1 MKLTIDFETRS
12 CINLKDCGAWV
23 YSEDPTTD
31 IMCLA
36 VKEDDKP
43 GRIWVNPKLEARLPS
58 DHELPLITL
67 DEIASLAQ
75 KAEQIESHNL
85 EFERSLWQNCFSK
98 KYGIP
103 MLPLDKLRCSLAKA
117 SYHSLPRGLGELC
130 KVLGVEVQKDDVGA
144 AIMRKMCRPKK
155 LVRAEWKPFEDQ
167 YSIPWKD
174 LKEMQAALYDT
185 IAYGWHHVEDWEWRN
200 VIDATAIIHW
210 HEDPDDILALCRYCL
225 QDVEA
230 EHAASKALADLPARE
245 LRVWQMDQEINARGL
260 NTDTELAHKM
270 VAMVEQHTADLL
282 DDLATI
288 TNGEVQSPRQTAKFK
303 AHVNK
308 SLPDDLQLADVKAS
322 SVLAALKDLRVQGE
336 ARRLLEIRRSLALSS
351 VAKYEAI
358 LNRASMDGRV
368 RGSILYH
375 GAGTGRFSGRGIQ
388 PHNFPRG
395 KFKDPEPA
403 IEMVLMDDVEGVKA
417 YWGDPMAVASTC
429 LRGVLTPGEGK
440 EFTCADYSNIEGRGV
455 AWLAGEEWKVESFR
469 AYDKGEGEDNYKL
482 AYSRAFNI
490 PVESVTSDNRQ
501 IGKVMELA
509 CLAGGTKVLTLRG
522 WVPLAEVTCCD
533 AVWDGVE
540 WVLHDG
546 VIHRGK
552 KECMYM
558 AGVNLTPDHQVL
570 MDASGSFAPAQ
581 YVLGGHVPW
590 HTAFATGRALAPSGM
605 RGDRAAGDA
614 PETGRVDV
622 YDLANCGPRNRYMIL
637 TTCGPLIVHNCGYQG
652 GVGAFQSM
660 AAVYGVKV
668 PDDQAAE
675 LVKLW
680 RQAHPMVVALWYS
693 LEEAALM
700 AVAHPGKAYSYRS
713 IAYKLSQ
720 DGRFLLCRL
729 PSGRLLHYP
738 FPALEEAE
746 MPWGE
751 TKRVVTYMAT
761 DSQTGKFVKSKGYG
775 GLFTENCFTADTKV
789 VTDSGIKPISEV
801 LPSDRV
807 WDGLEWVC
815 HDGVAAQG
823 RKEVIE
829 WQGTRVTP
837 EHRILVGN
845 MWISVIDLDD
855 RAEQEAL
862 KLGRCLAP
870 SQLSRFLAEGTTERQ
885 YADVPAV
892 ENTRQ
897 KPELSSGEKPEPAR
911 IVPTESAGTPCNC
924 SPICSQIGT
933 LRKCGCGGTPA
944 FYQGATLQA
953 APRTQTTAGEGLRCT
968 SRGEWIEENSSFTQK
983 PCRDGMNTASIL
995 TGLTTTETTNP
1006 ETSELLTEKSTPET
1020 DEKPRSSSTKEND
1033 CPSWSSGKRIAQ
1045 NGEAT
1050 TPSSTTCK
1058 KGGAETKLPK
1068 YTGLEE
1074 VYDLVN
1080 CGPRNRFMILADAGP
1095 VIVHNCVQALSRD
1108 VMVEGMFRVEE
1119 HGYPVVLTVHDE
1131 VLSEHPVG
1139 HGSVE
1144 EFGRL
1149 LSVVPS
1155 WADGLPV
1162 AAAGW
1167 RGTRYRKG

>member
-1 MKLTIDFETRS
+1 MKLTIDFESRS
-12 CINLKDCGAWV
+12 CISLKDCGEWV
-23 YSEDPTTD
+23 YSEDHTTD

-36 VKEDDKP
+36 MKADDAL
-43 GRIWVNPKLEARLPS
+43 GVIWINPALRAKLPDGHGLSLVELDVVADLVNKS
-58 DHELPLITL
+58 
-67 DEIASLAQ
+67 DEI
-75 KAEQIESHNL
+75 ECHNAA
-85 EFERSLWQNCFSK
+85 FERAMWQNCFSR
-98 KYGIP
+98 KYGVP

-117 SYHSLPRGLGELC
+117 SYHSLPRALGELC

-174 LKEMQAALYDT
+174 LKEMQASLYET
-185 IAYGWHHVEDWEWRN
+185 IAYGWHHAKDWEWRN
-200 VIDATAIIHW
+200 AMDADALIHW

-322 SVLAALKDLRVQGE
+322 SVLAALKDPRVQGE

-395 KFKDPEPA
+395 KFKDPELA

-509 CLAGGTKVLTLRG
+509 CLAGDTEVLTLRG
-522 WVPLAEVTCCD
+522 WVPITEVTGCD

-540 WVLHDG
+540 WVDTDG
-546 VIHRGK
+546 VVSRGK
-552 KECMYM
+552 QECINLE
-558 AGVNLTPDHQVL
+558 GVGITPDHFVYVGQGGWAQAGDVS
-570 MDASGSFAPAQ
+570 ASRCLSAAALNTGSD
-581 YVLGGHVPW
+581 
-590 HTAFATGRALAPSGM
+590 LAPTLRC
-605 RGDRAAGDA
+605 RGNRKGA
-614 PETGRVDV
+614 PSDTGGLVPV
-622 YDLANCGPRNRYMIL
+622 FDLVNCRPRNRFMVL
-637 TTCGPLIVHNCGYQG
+637 TEQGPLIVHNCGYQG

-668 PDDQAAE
+668 PDDQADE

-680 RQAHPMVVALWYS
+680 RRAHPMVVALWYS

-775 GLFTENCFTADTKV
+775 GLFTENC
-789 VTDSGIKPISEV
+789 
-801 LPSDRV
+801 
-807 WDGLEWVC
+807 
-815 HDGVAAQG
+815 
-823 RKEVIE
+823 
-829 WQGTRVTP
+829 
-837 EHRILVGN
+837 
-845 MWISVIDLDD
+845 
-855 RAEQEAL
+855 
-862 KLGRCLAP
+862 
-870 SQLSRFLAEGTTERQ
+870 
-885 YADVPAV
+885 
-892 ENTRQ
+892 
-897 KPELSSGEKPEPAR
+897 
-911 IVPTESAGTPCNC
+911 
-924 SPICSQIGT
+924 
-933 LRKCGCGGTPA
+933 
-944 FYQGATLQA
+944 
-953 APRTQTTAGEGLRCT
+953 
-968 SRGEWIEENSSFTQK
+968 
-983 PCRDGMNTASIL
+983 
-995 TGLTTTETTNP
+995 
-1006 ETSELLTEKSTPET
+1006 
-1020 DEKPRSSSTKEND
+1020 
-1033 CPSWSSGKRIAQ
+1033 
-1045 NGEAT
+1045 
-1050 TPSSTTCK
+1050 
-1058 KGGAETKLPK
+1058 
-1068 YTGLEE
+1068 
-1074 VYDLVN
+1074 
-1080 CGPRNRFMILADAGP
+1080 
-1095 VIVHNCVQALSRD
+1095 VQALSRD

-1144 EFGRL
+1144 EFGHL

>member
-322 SVLAALKDLRVQGE
+322 SVLAALKDPRVQGE

-509 CLAGGTKVLTLRG
+509 
-522 WVPLAEVTCCD
+522 
-533 AVWDGVE
+533 
-540 WVLHDG
+540 
-546 VIHRGK
+546 
-552 KECMYM
+552 
-558 AGVNLTPDHQVL
+558 
-570 MDASGSFAPAQ
+570 
-581 YVLGGHVPW
+581 
-590 HTAFATGRALAPSGM
+590 
-605 RGDRAAGDA
+605 
-614 PETGRVDV
+614 
-622 YDLANCGPRNRYMIL
+622 
-637 TTCGPLIVHNCGYQG
+637 CGYQG

>member
-31 IMCLA
+31 VMCLA
-36 VKEDDKP
+36 LKVDEDP
-43 GRIWVNPKLEARLPS
+43 GRIWVNPKLAFAAAHHLEVESNAGWGLS
-58 DHELPLITL
+58 DELPLITL
-67 DEIASLAQ
+67 DEITDLIQ
-75 KAEQIESHNL
+75 KAEQIEAHNA
-85 EFERSLWQNCFSK
+85 EFERAMWQNCFSR
-98 KYGIP
+98 KYGVP

-167 YSIPWKD
+167 YAIPWKD
-174 LKEMQAALYDT
+174 LKEMQASLYET
-185 IAYGWHHVEDWEWRN
+185 IAYGWHHAEDWEWRN
-200 VIDATAIIHW
+200 VMDADALIHW

-270 VAMVEQHTADLL
+270 VAMVERHTADLL

-322 SVLAALKDLRVQGE
+322 SVLAALKDPRVQGE

-509 CLAGGTKVLTLRG
+509 CLAGDTPVLTDTG
-522 WVPLAEVTCCD
+522 WKPLVLITKTD
-533 AVWDGVE
+533 RVWDGVE
-540 WVLHDG
+540 FVAHGGIAGRG
-546 VIHRGK
+546 V
-552 KECMYM
+552 KECVRLL
-558 AGVNLTPDHQVL
+558 GIEVTPDHLFLTGDVWVTEDKWATAEDLKEEPRLLQSALDTASLSSLPSCAEKWADAEAFSAGVL
-570 MDASGSFAPAQ
+570 VAGKLWWPSRIFEKERLPGVQLADEQRQQKPGPGTGTFHQGFEDASMAESPVSTGDALTKTTGSFRSTGGGVSPCSNHGLKTDMRSSDTSPLSLGAPTHSLPSTESTTTKGMNREICASCPSNVSNTTERTPTGLNTKDDECLEPSSGNNIAPGTPGSEPSFER
-581 YVLGGHVPW
+581 YGKGVPQRRSSKSRPD
-590 HTAFATGRALAPSGM
+590 ARARM
-605 RGDRAAGDA
+605 
-614 PETGRVDV
+614 V
-622 YDLANCGPRNRYMIL
+622 YDLVNCGPRNRFMVL
-637 TTCGPLIVHNCGYQG
+637 TEQGPLIVHNCGYQG

-668 PDDQAAE
+668 PDDQADE

-680 RQAHPMVVALWYS
+680 RRAHPMVVALWYS

-775 GLFTENCFTADTKV
+775 GLFTENC
-789 VTDSGIKPISEV
+789 
-801 LPSDRV
+801 
-807 WDGLEWVC
+807 
-815 HDGVAAQG
+815 
-823 RKEVIE
+823 
-829 WQGTRVTP
+829 
-837 EHRILVGN
+837 
-845 MWISVIDLDD
+845 
-855 RAEQEAL
+855 
-862 KLGRCLAP
+862 
-870 SQLSRFLAEGTTERQ
+870 
-885 YADVPAV
+885 
-892 ENTRQ
+892 
-897 KPELSSGEKPEPAR
+897 
-911 IVPTESAGTPCNC
+911 
-924 SPICSQIGT
+924 
-933 LRKCGCGGTPA
+933 
-944 FYQGATLQA
+944 
-953 APRTQTTAGEGLRCT
+953 
-968 SRGEWIEENSSFTQK
+968 
-983 PCRDGMNTASIL
+983 
-995 TGLTTTETTNP
+995 
-1006 ETSELLTEKSTPET
+1006 
-1020 DEKPRSSSTKEND
+1020 
-1033 CPSWSSGKRIAQ
+1033 
-1045 NGEAT
+1045 
-1050 TPSSTTCK
+1050 
-1058 KGGAETKLPK
+1058 
-1068 YTGLEE
+1068 
-1074 VYDLVN
+1074 
-1080 CGPRNRFMILADAGP
+1080 
-1095 VIVHNCVQALSRD
+1095 VQALSRD

-1144 EFGRL
+1144 EFGHL

>member
-12 CINLKDCGAWV
+12 CINLKDCGEWV
-23 YSEDPTTD
+23 YSEDHTTD

-36 VKEDDKP
+36 MKADDAP
-43 GRIWVNPKLEARLPS
+43 GVIWINPALRAKLPDGHGLPIVELDVVADLVNKS
-58 DHELPLITL
+58 
-67 DEIASLAQ
+67 DEIECHNAS
-75 KAEQIESHNL
+75 
-85 EFERSLWQNCFSK
+85 FERAMWRNCFSR
-98 KYGIP
+98 KYGVP

-174 LKEMQAALYDT
+174 LKEMQASLYET
-185 IAYGWHHVEDWEWRN
+185 IAYGWHHAEDWEWRN
-200 VIDATAIIHW
+200 VMDADALIHW

-322 SVLAALKDLRVQGE
+322 SVLAALKDPRVQGE

-509 CLAGGTKVLTLRG
+509 C
-522 WVPLAEVTCCD
+522 
-533 AVWDGVE
+533 
-540 WVLHDG
+540 
-546 VIHRGK
+546 
-552 KECMYM
+552 
-558 AGVNLTPDHQVL
+558 
-570 MDASGSFAPAQ
+570 
-581 YVLGGHVPW
+581 
-590 HTAFATGRALAPSGM
+590 
-605 RGDRAAGDA
+605 
-614 PETGRVDV
+614 
-622 YDLANCGPRNRYMIL
+622 
-637 TTCGPLIVHNCGYQG
+637 GYQG

-668 PDDQAAE
+668 PDDQADE

-680 RQAHPMVVALWYS
+680 RRAHPMVVALWYS

-775 GLFTENCFTADTKV
+775 GLF
-789 VTDSGIKPISEV
+789 
-801 LPSDRV
+801 
-807 WDGLEWVC
+807 
-815 HDGVAAQG
+815 
-823 RKEVIE
+823 
-829 WQGTRVTP
+829 
-837 EHRILVGN
+837 
-845 MWISVIDLDD
+845 
-855 RAEQEAL
+855 
-862 KLGRCLAP
+862 
-870 SQLSRFLAEGTTERQ
+870 
-885 YADVPAV
+885 V
-892 ENTRQ
+892 EN
-897 KPELSSGEKPEPAR
+897 A
-911 IVPTESAGTPCNC
+911 
-924 SPICSQIGT
+924 
-933 LRKCGCGGTPA
+933 
-944 FYQGATLQA
+944 
-953 APRTQTTAGEGLRCT
+953 
-968 SRGEWIEENSSFTQK
+968 
-983 PCRDGMNTASIL
+983 
-995 TGLTTTETTNP
+995 
-1006 ETSELLTEKSTPET
+1006 
-1020 DEKPRSSSTKEND
+1020 
-1033 CPSWSSGKRIAQ
+1033 
-1045 NGEAT
+1045 
-1050 TPSSTTCK
+1050 
-1058 KGGAETKLPK
+1058 
-1068 YTGLEE
+1068 
-1074 VYDLVN
+1074 
-1080 CGPRNRFMILADAGP
+1080 
-1095 VIVHNCVQALSRD
+1095 VQALSRD

-1144 EFGRL
+1144 EFGHL

>member
-23 YSEDPTTD
+23 YSEDQTTD

-36 VKEDDKP
+36 MKVDEDP
-43 GRIWVNPKLEARLPS
+43 GRIWVNPKLAFAAAHHLEVESNAGWDLS
-58 DHELPLITL
+58 DELPLITL
-67 DEIASLAQ
+67 DEITDLIQ
-75 KAEQIESHNL
+75 KAEQIEAHNA
-85 EFERSLWQNCFSK
+85 EFERAMWQNCFSR
-98 KYGIP
+98 KYGVP

-130 KVLGVEVQKDDVGA
+130 KALGVEVQKDDVGA

-155 LVRAEWKPFEDQ
+155 LVRAEWKGLEAQTGLD
-167 YSIPWKD
+167 WKQ
-174 LKEMQAALYDT
+174 LKEMQAALYEALSLGFGKAERVWNDL
-185 IAYGWHHVEDWEWRN
+185 
-200 VIDATAIIHW
+200 DASFVDPNALIHW

-322 SVLAALKDLRVQGE
+322 SVLAALKDPRVQGE

-509 CLAGGTKVLTLRG
+509 C
-522 WVPLAEVTCCD
+522 
-533 AVWDGVE
+533 
-540 WVLHDG
+540 
-546 VIHRGK
+546 
-552 KECMYM
+552 
-558 AGVNLTPDHQVL
+558 
-570 MDASGSFAPAQ
+570 
-581 YVLGGHVPW
+581 
-590 HTAFATGRALAPSGM
+590 
-605 RGDRAAGDA
+605 
-614 PETGRVDV
+614 
-622 YDLANCGPRNRYMIL
+622 
-637 TTCGPLIVHNCGYQG
+637 GYQG

-668 PDDQAAE
+668 PDDQADE

-680 RQAHPMVVALWYS
+680 RRAHPMVVALWYS

-775 GLFTENCFTADTKV
+775 GLFTENC
-789 VTDSGIKPISEV
+789 
-801 LPSDRV
+801 
-807 WDGLEWVC
+807 
-815 HDGVAAQG
+815 
-823 RKEVIE
+823 
-829 WQGTRVTP
+829 
-837 EHRILVGN
+837 
-845 MWISVIDLDD
+845 
-855 RAEQEAL
+855 
-862 KLGRCLAP
+862 
-870 SQLSRFLAEGTTERQ
+870 
-885 YADVPAV
+885 
-892 ENTRQ
+892 
-897 KPELSSGEKPEPAR
+897 
-911 IVPTESAGTPCNC
+911 
-924 SPICSQIGT
+924 
-933 LRKCGCGGTPA
+933 
-944 FYQGATLQA
+944 
-953 APRTQTTAGEGLRCT
+953 
-968 SRGEWIEENSSFTQK
+968 
-983 PCRDGMNTASIL
+983 
-995 TGLTTTETTNP
+995 
-1006 ETSELLTEKSTPET
+1006 
-1020 DEKPRSSSTKEND
+1020 
-1033 CPSWSSGKRIAQ
+1033 
-1045 NGEAT
+1045 
-1050 TPSSTTCK
+1050 
-1058 KGGAETKLPK
+1058 
-1068 YTGLEE
+1068 
-1074 VYDLVN
+1074 
-1080 CGPRNRFMILADAGP
+1080 
-1095 VIVHNCVQALSRD
+1095 VQALSRD

-1144 EFGRL
+1144 EFGHL

>member
-36 VKEDDKP
+36 LKADDAP
-43 GRIWVNPKLEARLPS
+43 GVIWVNPALRAKLP
-58 DHELPLITL
+58 DGQGLPLVEL
-67 DEIASLAQ
+67 DVVADLVNKSDEI
-75 KAEQIESHNL
+75 ECHNA
-85 EFERSLWQNCFSK
+85 EFERAMWQNCFSR
-98 KYGIP
+98 KYGVP

-155 LVRAEWKPFEDQ
+155 LVRAEWKPYEDQ
-167 YSIPWKD
+167 YAIPWKD
-174 LKEMQAALYDT
+174 LKEMQASLYET
-185 IAYGWHHVEDWEWRN
+185 IAYGWDRVGDWEWRN
-200 VIDATAIIHW
+200 VMDADALIHW

-260 NTDTELAHKM
+260 NTDTQLAHKM
-270 VAMVEQHTADLL
+270 VAMVEQHTSDLL

-322 SVLAALKDLRVQGE
+322 SVLAALKDPRVQGE

-429 LRGVLTPGEGK
+429 LRGVLTPGKGK

-509 CLAGGTKVLTLRG
+509 C
-522 WVPLAEVTCCD
+522 
-533 AVWDGVE
+533 
-540 WVLHDG
+540 
-546 VIHRGK
+546 
-552 KECMYM
+552 
-558 AGVNLTPDHQVL
+558 
-570 MDASGSFAPAQ
+570 
-581 YVLGGHVPW
+581 
-590 HTAFATGRALAPSGM
+590 
-605 RGDRAAGDA
+605 
-614 PETGRVDV
+614 
-622 YDLANCGPRNRYMIL
+622 
-637 TTCGPLIVHNCGYQG
+637 GYQG

-668 PDDQAAE
+668 PDDQADE

-815 HDGVAAQG
+815 HDGVAVQG

-829 WQGTRVTP
+829 WQGIRVTP

-845 MWISVIDLDD
+845 MWISVTDLDD

-1144 EFGRL
+1144 EFGHL

-1167 RGTRYRKG
+1167 RGIRYRKG